1 MVGRNTVAPEIAP
14 ASPPAPAALLD
25 VLLSSL
31 EALAAAGN
39 VDAACRLA
47 GQACAALR
55 KGDPQGWRKFNALLH
70 RLSLSSSRRSEK
82 RPPAARSRN
91 DAA

>member
-1 MVGRNTVAPEIAP
+1 MVGRNAVTPEIIP
-14 ASPPAPAALLD
+14 AGRAAPAALSD

-31 EALAAAGN
+31 EALAATGN

-55 KGDPQGWRKFNALLH
+55 KNDPQGWRKFNALLH
-70 RLSLSSSRRSEK
+70 RLSLSSSRRSEPGIGPTIIGK
-82 RPPAARSRN
+82 
-91 DAA
+91 